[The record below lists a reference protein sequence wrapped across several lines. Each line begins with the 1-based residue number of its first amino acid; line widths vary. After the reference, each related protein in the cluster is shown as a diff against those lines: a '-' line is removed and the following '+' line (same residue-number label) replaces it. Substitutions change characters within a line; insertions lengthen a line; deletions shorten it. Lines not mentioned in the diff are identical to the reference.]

1 MWTMTEVL
9 SMKEIEARYD
19 AEWVLLE
26 DPATDQKHQVLSGQV
41 LAHSRN
47 RQEVDRCL
55 LAARP
60 RHYAMLYTGRLPED
74 AAIVL

>member
-1 MWTMTEVL
+1 MSTMTDVL
-9 SMKEIEARYD
+9 TIKEIETRFD
-19 AEWVLLE
+19 SEWVLLE
-26 DPATDQKHQVLSGQV
+26 NPVTDETHQVLSGQV
-41 LAHSRN
+41 LAHSPN
-47 RQEVDRCL
+47 RDEVDRRL